1 MTLVL
6 LLTAASGAWAQ
17 ATLGVKEITPDM
29 VPDSWNG
36 DDTEVTAEDLAK
48 WGFVEVTQAEAL
60 TWTGAPQQGTVRLI
74 YSISSGSKSLDW
86 VGGVQN
92 GEASDYTHRQIY
104 NLVCNP
110 QYSSSFDVFITI
122 EPPLKVT
129 WNAATKT
136 GTFVMP
142 DCDVEIA
149 PIYAPVAAFDLKEGS
164 EDKLPTAVEGIFI
177 ESTDAIIT
185 AGSCAQGT
193 LMYAVST
200 SATEQPALTA
210 FSADLPTAKDI
221 TTAGDVYVWYYIK
234 GADTP
239 EGQEPTEKNTFN
251 DSEIFTTPLKVTLLN
266 NKFNILFTAAN
277 ANTIEAGKATVT
289 VGGTAATVTEGKLE
303 GVKTGSEVK
312 VTAKEGYKIKSVTV
326 KKTGAE
332 ETVTVTINDAKTEA
346 SFDMPTNDVTV
357 TYELIRDMTV
367 AVSAKVGDGTDG
379 CRFSIYKK
387 ESGQYDL
394 VDDAADYP
402 EIMDNIDAKNP
413 AEVAAKDYELQLQK
427 LGDDG
432 KTWTNTADYSPGTF
446 RLMVTG
452 KEGYDGTI
460 YTNTYV
466 LYEQTSITFAKGY
479 STHYYTESLVLD
491 EKQDGLKFYAV
502 TAVTDEKVTLTEIE
516 AKGIPAETPFIA
528 YNAGAEAVTAKMGL
542 LKADDVTS
550 AEQFK
555 GTAEDKT
562 MAAQSGC
569 YVLRNG
575 DTTPTFRLVEGAG
588 TLPAHRCWIELG
600 TAAGT
605 RSLGFDFGDATGM
618 SEALRVKSEESAGD
632 WYDLQGR
639 KLQGAPLRKGAY
651 IHNGKT
657 IIIK

>member
-1 MTLVL
+1 MIQYKQILMTLAL
-6 LLTAASGAWAQ
+6 LITAVTGAWAQ
-17 ATLGVKEITPDM
+17 SADPE
-29 VPDSWNG
+29 
-36 DDTEVTAEDLAK
+36 
-48 WGFVEVTQAEAL
+48 
-60 TWTGAPQQGTVRLI
+60 
-74 YSISSGSKSLDW
+74 
-86 VGGVQN
+86 
-92 GEASDYTHRQIY
+92 
-104 NLVCNP
+104 
-110 QYSSSFDVFITI
+110 
-122 EPPLKVT
+122 VT

-136 GTFVMP
+136 GSFTMP

-164 EDKLPTAVEGIFI
+164 EDKLPAAVEGIFI

-200 SATEQPALTA
+200 SDTEAPALTV

-251 DSEIFTTPLKVTLLN
+251 DSEICTTPLKVTVLN

-303 GVKTGSEVK
+303 GVKMGSEVK

-332 ETVTVTINDAKTEA
+332 ETVTVTTNEAKTEA

-379 CRFSIYKK
+379 YRFSIYKK
-387 ESGQYDL
+387 ESGKYDL

-402 EIMDNIDAKNP
+402 VIMDNIDAKNP

-516 AKGIPAETPFIA
+516 AKAIPAETPFIA

-542 LKADDVTS
+542 LKADDVTT
-550 AEQFK
+550 AEEFK

>member
-1 MTLVL
+1 MIQYKQILTTLAL
-6 LLTAASGAWAQ
+6 LLTAVTGAWAQ
-17 ATLGVKEITPDM
+17 SADPE
-29 VPDSWNG
+29 
-36 DDTEVTAEDLAK
+36 
-48 WGFVEVTQAEAL
+48 
-60 TWTGAPQQGTVRLI
+60 
-74 YSISSGSKSLDW
+74 
-86 VGGVQN
+86 
-92 GEASDYTHRQIY
+92 
-104 NLVCNP
+104 
-110 QYSSSFDVFITI
+110 
-122 EPPLKVT
+122 VT

-136 GTFVMP
+136 GSFTMP

-164 EDKLPTAVEGIFI
+164 EDKLPAAVEGIFI

-200 SATEQPALTA
+200 SGTEAPALTA

-251 DSEIFTTPLKVTLLN
+251 DSEICTTPLKVTVLN

-303 GVKTGSEVK
+303 GVKMGSEVK

-387 ESGQYDL
+387 EGGQYDL

-516 AKGIPAETPFIA
+516 AKAIPAETPFIA

-550 AEQFK
+550 AEEFK

-600 TAAGT
+600 TAAAGT
-605 RSLGFDFGDATGM
+605 RSLGFDFSDATGM

>member
-1 MTLVL
+1 MIQYKQILTTLVL

-164 EDKLPTAVEGIFI
+164 EDKLPAAVEGIFI

-200 SATEQPALTA
+200 SGTEQPALTA
-210 FSADLPTAKDI
+210 FSADQPTAKDI

-251 DSEIFTTPLKVTLLN
+251 DSEICTTPLKVTVLN
-266 NKFNILFTAAN
+266 NKFNLTFSPAPVDKI
-277 ANTIEAGKATVT
+277 TVT
-289 VGGTAATVTEGKLE
+289 AGTETLTPTQEGKVE
-303 GVKTGSEVK
+303 GVKMGTEVK
-312 VTAKEGYKIKSVTV
+312 LKAKEGYKI
-326 KKTGAE
+326 
-332 ETVTVTINDAKTEA
+332 
-346 SFDMPTNDVTV
+346 
-357 TYELIRDMTV
+357 R
-367 AVSAKVGDGTDG
+367 KV
-379 CRFSIYKK
+379 
-387 ESGQYDL
+387 
-394 VDDAADYP
+394 
-402 EIMDNIDAKNP
+402 
-413 AEVAAKDYELQLQK
+413 
-427 LGDDG
+427 
-432 KTWTNTADYSPGTF
+432 
-446 RLMVTG
+446 
-452 KEGYDGTI
+452 
-460 YTNTYV
+460 
-466 LYEQTSITFAKGY
+466 
-479 STHYYTESLVLD
+479 
-491 EKQDGLKFYAV
+491 
-502 TAVTDEKVTLTEIE
+502 E
-516 AKGIPAETPFIA
+516 AKK
-528 YNAGAEAVTAKMGL
+528 NQAK
-542 LKADDVTS
+542 
-550 AEQFK
+550 
-555 GTAEDKT
+555 
-562 MAAQSGC
+562 
-569 YVLRNG
+569 
-575 DTTPTFRLVEGAG
+575 
-588 TLPAHRCWIELG
+588 
-600 TAAGT
+600 
-605 RSLGFDFGDATGM
+605 
-618 SEALRVKSEESAGD
+618 
-632 WYDLQGR
+632 
-639 KLQGAPLRKGAY
+639 
-651 IHNGKT
+651 
-657 IIIK
+657 

>member
-1 MTLVL
+1 MIQYKQILTTLAL
-6 LLTAASGAWAQ
+6 LLTAVTGAWAQ
-17 ATLGVKEITPDM
+17 SADPE
-29 VPDSWNG
+29 
-36 DDTEVTAEDLAK
+36 
-48 WGFVEVTQAEAL
+48 
-60 TWTGAPQQGTVRLI
+60 
-74 YSISSGSKSLDW
+74 
-86 VGGVQN
+86 
-92 GEASDYTHRQIY
+92 
-104 NLVCNP
+104 
-110 QYSSSFDVFITI
+110 
-122 EPPLKVT
+122 VT

-136 GTFVMP
+136 GSFTMP

-164 EDKLPTAVEGIFI
+164 EDKQPAAVEGIFI

-200 SATEQPALTA
+200 SATEAPALTA

-251 DSEIFTTPLKVTLLN
+251 DSEICTTPLKVTLLN

-277 ANTIEAGKATVT
+277 TNTIEAGKATVT

-303 GVKTGSEVK
+303 GVKMESKTTI
-312 VTAKEGYKIKSVTV
+312 TAKEGYKIKSVTV

-379 CRFSIYKK
+379 CRFCIKK

-394 VDDAADYP
+394 VDKAADDP

-516 AKGIPAETPFIA
+516 AKAIPAETPFIA
-528 YNAGAEAVTAKMGL
+528 YNAGAEAITAKMGL
-542 LKADDVTS
+542 LKADDVTT
-550 AEQFK
+550 AEEFK

-605 RSLGFDFGDATGM
+605 RSLGFDFSDGTTGM